1 MRKVIGSIVILIYL
15 LVILWGIRDSDSVI
29 IESCAWVSI
38 GSFFAAIVVVLISSR
53 LEKTEVATK
62 IVFAFML
69 TGVFCTL
76 LTVFGFVGGGGG
88 APPHIPPLGR

>member
-1 MRKVIGSIVILIYL
+1 MRKVIGSIVILIYV
-15 LVILWGIRDSDSVI
+15 LVILWGIRDSDSFI

-62 IVFAFML
+62 IVFALML
-69 TGVFCTL
+69 TGVLCTL
-76 LTVFGFVGGGGG
+76 LTVFGFVGGGG
-88 APPHIPPLGR
+88 ASLHIPPLPR